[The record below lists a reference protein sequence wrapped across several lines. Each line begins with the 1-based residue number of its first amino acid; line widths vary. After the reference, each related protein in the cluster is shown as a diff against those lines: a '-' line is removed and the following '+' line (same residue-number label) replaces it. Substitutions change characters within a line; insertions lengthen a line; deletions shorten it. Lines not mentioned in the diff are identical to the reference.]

1 MKKITL
7 TKAQEDRAK
16 ELQYS
21 NLFIDCLCGNLVN
34 PEPPAINGV
43 PYLERVLQSGVNVQ
57 SITLSAPAAGFEE
70 VLKDMYGY
78 FNLFKY
84 HPDKVMQI
92 KTVADI
98 DKAKAEGKIGV
109 IFSLQNSVAMGS
121 DFYKWTIMA
130 ELGLKICQLTYME
143 PNLYGDGCLSEEN
156 KGLSY
161 YGKQAIREMNR
172 QGIVV
177 DLSHVGERTS
187 LEAIDYSEKPCIFS
201 HSNSLTVCP
210 TSNRNLTDEM
220 IKNCADK
227 GGVIGLN
234 AHGFVCH
241 SEVGV
246 QGTLEDYM
254 AHFEYLANFVGVDH
268 IGIGTDIY
276 EYYTKQYWECKTKL
290 LYNSPW
296 MFETV
301 FNRDVK
307 RVDQYINITR
317 GLVALGFSDDE
328 IKKILGENLKRVFS
342 QVWKG

>member
-1 MKKITL
+1 MKPITL
-7 TKAQEDRAK
+7 TKAQDERAQ
-16 ELQYS
+16 ELHNKY
-21 NLFIDCLCGNLVN
+21 LFIDCLCGNLVN
-34 PEPPAINGV
+34 PEPPERNGV
-43 PYLERVLQSGVNVQ
+43 PYLERVRQSGVNVQ
-57 SITLSAPAAGFEE
+57 SITLSSPQASFEG

-78 FNLFKY
+78 YNLFKY

-92 KTVADI
+92 KTVEDI
-98 DKAKAEGKIGV
+98 ETAKKTGKAGV
-109 IFSLQNSVAMGS
+109 IFSLQNSTAMGG
-121 DFYKWTIMA
+121 DFYKWSIMA

-143 PNLYGDGCLSEEN
+143 PNLYGSGCLDKAN
-156 KGLSY
+156 GGLTY
-161 YGKQAIREMNR
+161 WGEQAVREMNR

-187 LEAIDYSEKPCIFS
+187 LEAIDYSDKPCIFS

-210 TSNRNLTDEM
+210 SSNRNLTDEM
-220 IKNCADK
+220 IKNCAAK
-227 GGVIGLN
+227 GGVICLN

-241 SEVGV
+241 KEVGV

-254 AHFEYLANFVGVDH
+254 AHFEYLGELVGPDH
-268 IGIGTDIY
+268 MGIGTDIY

-301 FNRDVK
+301 FNRDVQ

-317 GLVALGFSDDE
+317 GLVALGFSDED
-328 IKKILGENLKRVFS
+328 IRKILGESLIRVFKE
-342 QVWKG
+342 VWK